1 MGNPLN
7 TASNEASAAAP
18 RGRFHSQLEEIVPD
32 IQPKFPFVDFQFS
45 SGKVGALMR
54 QAGPL
59 QGKEPSV

>member
-7 TASNEASAAAP
+7 TASCEASAAP
-18 RGRFHSQLEEIVPD
+18 PWRRFHGQLEEIVPD
-32 IQPKFPFVDFQFS
+32 IQPKFPFVDFQLS

-59 QGKEPSV
+59 EGKEPSV